1 MGLKPTISTLQDR
14 RATHCATP
22 LLMGYNTMKDKMIS
36 VFMWYISV
44 DDCFPLVRRIEAV
57 IENTNSY
64 SWKYVK
70 KTRNIRCI
78 ADFSRYFLFTHN
90 SVCYYQDSLGYSW
103 FFCWLMIILP
113 FQYDTDFYILDKF
126 PLAIRP
132 FYTMPDPH
140 NPVSNTWTKIRAGTL
155 DKEADQTSLTL
166 PHKIIK
172 IKIAFPTT
180 YQK

>member
-1 MGLKPTISTLQDR
+1 
-14 RATHCATP
+14 
-22 LLMGYNTMKDKMIS
+22 
-36 VFMWYISV
+36 
-44 DDCFPLVRRIEAV
+44 
-57 IENTNSY
+57 
-64 SWKYVK
+64 
-70 KTRNIRCI
+70 
-78 ADFSRYFLFTHN
+78 
-90 SVCYYQDSLGYSW
+90 
-103 FFCWLMIILP
+103 MIILP

-140 NPVSNTWTKIRAGTL
+140 NPVSNTWTKIRAGKL

-172 IKIAFPTT
+172 IKIAFSTT